1 MSAPGPAPS
10 PTGAIHD
17 LGYKRYFGTRRPQS
31 TRWRVI
37 VRNQM
42 SSAWKTWWRF
52 KLPLGWSLA
61 TMLTFTTI
69 MFIASQYEET
79 LAHVLSRFGILGNP
93 YDTITTLAVPWL
105 CRAAFLAGLTVGA
118 GTIAAD
124 AQVGAFTFYFARP
137 VRPIDYMLG
146 KLGGLFLLNSFLI
159 TAPLFAL
166 TCVRV
171 GLSPS
176 THALVAA
183 LPRLGSALATGTCGA
198 LLFAALPLAV
208 SSLVGKRGY
217 AIATWAV
224 WYILIGGI
232 FQGLAFATK
241 TPALGAFDP
250 LSAIDAIGN
259 HLYDAQFLPRL
270 ESHVVPFGWALG
282 LTLAISAAAIAV
294 AHWQVSSRA
303 VRGVGGS

>member
-1 MSAPGPAPS
+1 MSAPVPA

-31 TRWRVI
+31 TRWRVV
-37 VRNQM
+37 VRNQVAT
-42 SSAWKTWWRF
+42 AWKTWWRF
-52 KLPLGWSLA
+52 KLPLGWSIVTA
-61 TMLTFTTI
+61 LTFTTI
-69 MFIASQYEET
+69 MLIAYQYAGQLE
-79 LAHVLSRFGILGNP
+79 HFLSRFGIRGNP

-137 VRPIDYMLG
+137 VRPIDYVLG
-146 KLGGLFLLNSFLI
+146 KLGGLFLLNSILI

-166 TCVRV
+166 TSLRV

-176 THALVAA
+176 TDALVAA

-198 LLFAALPLAV
+198 LLFATLPLAV

-232 FQGLAFATK
+232 FQGLAFATR
-241 TPALGAFDP
+241 TPELGAFDP
-250 LSAIDAIGN
+250 LQAIDAIAN
-259 HLYDAQFLPRL
+259 FLYDAQFLPRL
-270 ESHVVPFGWALG
+270 ERHEVPFAWALG
-282 LTLAISAAAIAV
+282 LTLVTSAGAIAV
-294 AHWQVSSRA
+294 AYWQVASRA
-303 VRGVGGS
+303 LRGVGGS